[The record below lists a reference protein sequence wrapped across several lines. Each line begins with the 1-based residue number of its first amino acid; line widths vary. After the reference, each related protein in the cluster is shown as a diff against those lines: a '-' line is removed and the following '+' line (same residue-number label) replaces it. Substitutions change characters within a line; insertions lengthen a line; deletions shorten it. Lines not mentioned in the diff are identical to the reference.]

1 MKKRTKIILSSA
13 GAVLVL
19 GLAGGGYYIYKT
31 VVPQKI
37 AVDKNATVQSNYY
50 QYINKKWLE
59 KTKIPSDQP
68 AQNAFGEISNKIKKK
83 MKKDVKQMVAH
94 KDQLTSNDQK
104 EFTDLYQMATNFKK
118 REKDGIKPVKPYLD
132 KIEGLSSYDDFTK
145 NIPDFVLAN
154 IPLPFAISVSSNP
167 ENSNQRMLYLSS
179 PSTILPD
186 VTYYKNEASKKQ
198 LLSVY
203 ESSATKVLKL
213 MGYKGKESQKI
224 VKEAI
229 KFDSLMVPYIPS
241 SEELSEVKN
250 SIHVTESKD
259 IHAYDNGVALDQV
272 MNQLVN
278 QDVAQANIT
287 TPKYFKN
294 LSKVVNAKNF
304 RLMKSWMLVQE
315 AMSDAP
321 ALTEKLRQASAEY
334 SLYISGT
341 KKAPSKVDSAFSSTT
356 GVFTETLS
364 VYYGQKHFGQA
375 AKSDVTNMIDHI
387 IDVYRSRL
395 RQNNWLSDQT
405 KAEAINKLEKMHY
418 YIGYPDKVS
427 DLTKS
432 FDVDEQ
438 KTYFENLAN
447 VTRVQV
453 KYNFDNY
460 NKPVDKSIWS
470 MASYDVNA
478 YYTPVENAIYF
489 PAGILQ
495 APFYSQKQSVASNYG
510 GIGTVIGHEITHAF
524 DNNGAQF
531 DEAGDMKDWWT
542 KADYKA
548 FEQKTKAMQN
558 LFDGIKIY
566 GKTVNGKQTV
576 SENIADAGGL
586 SASYQ
591 ALQSADKD
599 AKAKEYFENW
609 ARIWRQKSSLQYA
622 QYAMSLDVHAPNELR
637 ANVQLKNFDPFYEA
651 YSIKKG
657 DDMYLPK
664 KDRVSIW

>member
-1 MKKRTKIILSSA
+1 
-13 GAVLVL
+13 
-19 GLAGGGYYIYKT
+19 
-31 VVPQKI
+31 
-37 AVDKNATVQSNYY
+37 
-50 QYINKKWLE
+50 
-59 KTKIPSDQP
+59 
-68 AQNAFGEISNKIKKK
+68 
-83 MKKDVKQMVAH
+83 
-94 KDQLTSNDQK
+94 
-104 EFTDLYQMATNFKK
+104 MAK
-118 REKDGIKPVKPYLD
+118 
-132 KIEGLSSYDDFTK
+132 
-145 NIPDFVLAN
+145 
-154 IPLPFAISVSSNP
+154 
-167 ENSNQRMLYLSS
+167 
-179 PSTILPD
+179 
-186 VTYYKNEASKKQ
+186 
-198 LLSVY
+198 
-203 ESSATKVLKL
+203 
-213 MGYKGKESQKI
+213 
-224 VKEAI
+224 
-229 KFDSLMVPYIPS
+229 
-241 SEELSEVKN
+241 
-250 SIHVTESKD
+250 
-259 IHAYDNGVALDQV
+259 
-272 MNQLVN
+272 
-278 QDVAQANIT
+278 
-287 TPKYFKN
+287 
-294 LSKVVNAKNF
+294 
-304 RLMKSWMLVQE
+304 
-315 AMSDAP
+315 
-321 ALTEKLRQASAEY
+321 
-334 SLYISGT
+334 
-341 KKAPSKVDSAFSSTT
+341 
-356 GVFTETLS
+356 
-364 VYYGQKHFGQA
+364 KHFGQA

-395 RQNNWLSDQT
+395 RQNDWLSDQT

-599 AKAKEYFENW
+599 AKVKEYFENW